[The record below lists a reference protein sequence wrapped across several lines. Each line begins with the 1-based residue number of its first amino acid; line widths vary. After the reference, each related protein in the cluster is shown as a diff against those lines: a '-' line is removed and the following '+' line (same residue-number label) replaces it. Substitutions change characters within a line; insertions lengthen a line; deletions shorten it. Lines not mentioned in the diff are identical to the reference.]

1 MSPTTADIPSPHQA
15 RLQRITT
22 VVAVLVV
29 LLFVGRIALTLIT
42 RASSSEAD
50 MVSYYDG
57 TQRLRDG
64 LPLYRPDISI
74 QQQNFQF
81 IYPPP
86 LAFILMPFPSYQAA
100 WWGWGIF
107 SIICWLGSL
116 SLILRELW
124 PGIRRRLAPMW
135 RPLLVAALINFPP
148 VESHLFWG
156 QTQLL
161 LLLLLTGSW
170 LCLRRRRAG
179 LAGALLGL
187 AIALKLFPAL
197 LIAPLLVQRRW
208 RCIAVAL
215 ATATG
220 VFALSF
226 ALVGWDQGYYYL
238 TKVLPEVDRSLSGVS
253 NATTSIGAVLRGTTG
268 NSDLSYWLSLVF
280 RLAVLAA
287 AALAAARVTG
297 APDQAL
303 AIGMTT
309 LALAPPVVW
318 EHYFVLLY
326 LPWLE
331 LLARAPGRRL
341 PLLAL
346 AYFLIATA
354 SLAYHMPPT
363 IGFYAHLPPIGGA
376 LLLLGLQIDSVFGR
390 LAPLVSAGPEE
401 LSTTPSTG

>member
-1 MSPTTADIPSPHQA
+1 MAPTKPDNYSPRQI
-15 RLQRITT
+15 RLQRIAT
-22 VVAVLVV
+22 VVAVLIV
-29 LLFVGRIALTLIT
+29 LLFAGRVALTLIT
-42 RASSSEAD
+42 RASSPEAD

-57 TQRLRDG
+57 TQRLREG
-64 LPLYRPDISI
+64 LPLYRPNISI

-107 SIICWLGSL
+107 SIVCWLGSL
-116 SLILRELW
+116 GLILRELW
-124 PGIRRRLAPMW
+124 PAIRQRLAPMW
-135 RPLLVAALINFPP
+135 RPLLIAALINFPP

-156 QTQLL
+156 QVQLQLL
-161 LLLLLTGSW
+161 LLLTASW
-170 LCLRRRRAG
+170 LCLRRGREGWAG
-179 LAGALLGL
+179 VLLGL
-187 AIALKLFPAL
+187 AIVLKLFPAL

-215 ATATG
+215 ATAAG

-253 NATTSIGAVLRGTTG
+253 NATTSIGAVLRGATG
-268 NSDLSYWLSLVF
+268 S
-280 RLAVLAA
+280 
-287 AALAAARVTG
+287 AALAYWVSLFIRGAVVVAVMAAATRVMR

-303 AIGMTT
+303 ALGMTT

-341 PLLAL
+341 PLMAL
-346 AYFLIATA
+346 TFFLIATA
-354 SLAYHMPPT
+354 SLAYHMPPSV
-363 IGFYAHLPPIGGA
+363 GFYAHLPPICGA
-376 LLLLGLQIDSVFGR
+376 LLLLGLQLESAFGR
-390 LAPLVSAGPEE
+390 LVPLTAVGPDE
-401 LSTTPSTG
+401 LPTTQSVG

>member
-1 MSPTTADIPSPHQA
+1 MAPTKPDNYSPRQI
-15 RLQRITT
+15 RLQRIAT
-22 VVAVLVV
+22 VVAVLIV
-29 LLFVGRIALTLIT
+29 LLFAGRVALTLIT
-42 RASSSEAD
+42 RASSPEAD

-57 TQRLRDG
+57 TQRLREG
-64 LPLYRPDISI
+64 LPLYRPNISI

-107 SIICWLGSL
+107 SIVCWLGSL
-116 SLILRELW
+116 GLILRELW
-124 PGIRRRLAPMW
+124 PAIRQRLAPMW
-135 RPLLVAALINFPP
+135 RPLLIAALINFPP

-156 QTQLL
+156 QVQLQLL
-161 LLLLLTGSW
+161 LLLTASW
-170 LCLRRRRAG
+170 LCLRRGREGWAG
-179 LAGALLGL
+179 VLLGL
-187 AIALKLFPAL
+187 AIVLKLFPAL

-220 VFALSF
+220 VFVLSF

-253 NATTSIGAVLRGTTG
+253 NATTSIGAVLRGATG
-268 NSDLSYWLSLVF
+268 S
-280 RLAVLAA
+280 
-287 AALAAARVTG
+287 AALAYWVSLFIRGAVVVAVMAAATRVMR

-303 AIGMTT
+303 ALGMTT

-341 PLLAL
+341 PLMAL
-346 AYFLIATA
+346 VFFLIATA
-354 SLAYHMPPT
+354 SLAYHMPPSV
-363 IGFYAHLPPIGGA
+363 GFYAHLPPICGA
-376 LLLLGLQIDSVFGR
+376 LLLLGLQLESAFGR
-390 LAPLVSAGPEE
+390 LVPLTAVGPDE
-401 LSTTPSTG
+401 LPTTQSVG

>member
-1 MSPTTADIPSPHQA
+1 MSPTTADTPSPRQA
-15 RLQRITT
+15 RLQRIAT

-42 RASSSEAD
+42 RVSSSEAD

-116 SLILRELW
+116 GLILRELW
-124 PGIRRRLAPMW
+124 PSIRRRLAPMW

-161 LLLLLTGSW
+161 LLLLLTISW
-170 LCLRRRRAG
+170 ICLRRRRAG
-179 LAGALLGL
+179 LAGVLLGL

-208 RCIAVAL
+208 RCITVAL
-215 ATATG
+215 ATAAG

-238 TKVLPEVDRSLSGVS
+238 TRVLPEVDRSLSGVS
-253 NATTSIGAVLRGTTG
+253 NATTSIGAVLRGATG
-268 NSDLSYWLSLVF
+268 NSDLSYWLSLVI
-280 RLAVLAA
+280 RLAVVAA
-287 AALAAARVTG
+287 AALAAARVIG

-303 AIGMTT
+303 AIGTTT

-331 LLARAPGRRL
+331 LLARTPGRRL

-354 SLAYHMPPT
+354 SLAYHMPPI
-363 IGFYAHLPPIGGA
+363 IGLYSHLLPISGA
-376 LLLLGLQIDSVFGR
+376 LLLLGLQIDAVFGR

>member
-1 MSPTTADIPSPHQA
+1 MASTKADNHTPRQL
-15 RLQRITT
+15 RLQRIAT

-29 LLFVGRIALTLIT
+29 LLFAGRIALTLIT
-42 RASSSEAD
+42 RASSPEAD

-57 TQRLRDG
+57 TQRLREG
-64 LPLYRPDISI
+64 LPLYRPNISI

-107 SIICWLGSL
+107 TIVCWLASL
-116 SLILRELW
+116 GLILRELW
-124 PGIRRRLAPMW
+124 PSIRQRLAPMW
-135 RPLLVAALINFPP
+135 RPLLIAALINFPP

-156 QTQLL
+156 QVQIQLL
-161 LLLLLTGSW
+161 LLLTASW
-170 LCLRRRRAG
+170 LCLRRGRDG
-179 LAGALLGL
+179 WAGALLGL

-215 ATATG
+215 AAAAG

-226 ALVGWDQGYYYL
+226 ALVGWDQGIYYL
-238 TKVLPEVDRSLSGVS
+238 TRVVPEVDQSLSGVS
-253 NATTSIGAVLRGTTG
+253 NATTSIGAVLRGATG
-268 NSDLSYWLSLVF
+268 SPGLAYWASLAIRV
-280 RLAVLAA
+280 AVVGAVMA
-287 AALAAARVTG
+287 AAARVTH

-303 AIGMTT
+303 ALGMTT
-309 LALAPPVVW
+309 LVLAPPVVW

-331 LLARAPGRRL
+331 LLARVPSRRL
-341 PLLAL
+341 PLMAL
-346 AYFLIATA
+346 AFFLIATA
-354 SLAYHMPPT
+354 SLAYHMPPSV
-363 IGFYAHLPPIGGA
+363 GFYAHLPPICGA
-376 LLLLGLQIDSVFGR
+376 LLLLGLQLESAFGR
-390 LAPLVSAGPEE
+390 LAPLATAGSEE
-401 LSTTPSTG
+401 LPTAAA

>member
-1 MSPTTADIPSPHQA
+1 MAPTRIDTYSPRQI
-15 RLQRITT
+15 RLQRIAT

-29 LLFVGRIALTLIT
+29 LLFAGRIALTLIT
-42 RASSSEAD
+42 RVSSPEAD

-57 TQRLRDG
+57 TQRLREG
-64 LPLYRPDISI
+64 LPLYRPNISI

-107 SIICWLGSL
+107 SIVCWLGSL
-116 SLILRELW
+116 GLILRELW
-124 PGIRRRLAPMW
+124 PSIRQRLAPMW
-135 RPLLVAALINFPP
+135 RPLLIAALINFPP

-156 QTQLL
+156 QVQLQLL
-161 LLLLLTGSW
+161 LLLTASW
-170 LCLRRRRAG
+170 LCLRRGREGWAG
-179 LAGALLGL
+179 VLLGL

-215 ATATG
+215 ATAGG

-226 ALVGWDQGYYYL
+226 MLVGWDQGYYYL

-268 NSDLSYWLSLVF
+268 S
-280 RLAVLAA
+280 
-287 AALAAARVTG
+287 AALAYWVSLFIRGAVVVAIMAAATRVMR

-303 AIGMTT
+303 ALGMTT
-309 LALAPPVVW
+309 LVLAPPVVW

-331 LLARAPGRRL
+331 LLARASSRRL
-341 PLLAL
+341 LLMALAL
-346 AYFLIATA
+346 FLIATA
-354 SLAYHMPPT
+354 SLAYHMPSSVA
-363 IGFYAHLPPIGGA
+363 FYAHLPPICGA
-376 LLLLGLQIDSVFGR
+376 LLLLGLQLESAFGR
-390 LAPLVSAGPEE
+390 LAPLVSAGTKVTS
-401 LSTTPSTG
+401 STQ